1 MVDAAHDK
9 EQRARETIQSL
20 KLEISNLSKLVEQGA
35 GLSMGQDHRFVTLV
49 KKKNTGVIWRVLA
62 YPFFVKLENFN
73 QFFSLKKYIVTRL
86 FRNNHLHVQL
96 EILILDKSHIM
107 YSSHNSGMISKFT
120 LFTSFTWL
128 FS

>member
-73 QFFSLKKYIVTRL
+73 QFFS
-86 FRNNHLHVQL
+86 F
-96 EILILDKSHIM
+96 
-107 YSSHNSGMISKFT
+107 G
-120 LFTSFTWL
+120 
-128 FS
+128 